1 MKTPILIA
9 LAIVLGIVAT
19 NMLVKP
25 KNTVENQ
32 MIEDTID
39 TSQAAPKQVEGDIPL

>member
-1 MKTPILIA
+1 MKKPILIA
-9 LAIVLGIVAT
+9 LAIVLGIMAT

-25 KNTVENQ
+25 QNTAETE

-39 TSQAAPKQVEGDIPL
+39 TSQAAPKQVSGDIPL